1 MEKAGKGTWQNEVGL
16 QSTRANLGQV
26 DKVTPTRLYYAG
38 LGFLQCHY
46 QCLLEPKTFAAHR
59 YNGGACGLATARSRT
74 PTPCVTHDVNFS
86 CQQVPCFAL
95 ASLASGQDEATF
107 SADVKVVNVLASVRT
122 KKNEIVRDLTKDDF
136 LLSENGRPQT
146 IRYFSRESELPLT
159 VGLMIDT
166 SMSQQRVLDSERS
179 ASFRFLDQVLR
190 ESKDKLFV
198 MQFDMAVQLRQPL
211 TSSRKDLEEI
221 LSYVDTPTRRELGM
235 QTGGGTL
242 LYDAIVEASNTVL
255 KNQRNRKAMIVLSDG
270 DDNGSTATLT
280 DAIEAAQRA
289 DTLVYSILFSDS
301 SFPAPR
307 FPFRGLDGRGV
318 LSRLSKETGASFFE
332 VSKKQGIEQIYEA
345 IQEELRGQ
353 YSLGFVSDRPS
364 EISEFRAL
372 KLSTKQKGLVVHSR
386 ERYWAKA

>member
-1 MEKAGKGTWQNEVGL
+1 MLPGAPSSLTIHQPRRSRRQFL
-16 QSTRANLGQV
+16 LSTAS
-26 DKVTPTRLYYAG
+26 
-38 LGFLQCHY
+38 
-46 QCLLEPKTFAAHR
+46 LL
-59 YNGGACGLATARSRT
+59 CARSL
-74 PTPCVTHDVNFS
+74 
-86 CQQVPCFAL
+86 AL
-95 ASLASGQDEATF
+95 GQDEPTF
-107 SADVKVVNVLASVRT
+107 STDVKVVNVLATVRT

-146 IRYFSRESELPLT
+146 IRYFSRETELPLT

-166 SMSQQRVLDSERS
+166 SMSQQKVLESERS

-211 TSSRKDLEEI
+211 TSSRRDLEEI
-221 LSYVDTPTRRELGM
+221 LPYVDTPTRRELGL

-242 LYDAIVEASNTVL
+242 LFDAVVQASNNVL

-270 DDNGSTATLT
+270 GDNGSTATLT

-289 DTLVYSILFSDS
+289 DTLIYSILFADPG
-301 SFPAPR
+301 FPGPR
-307 FPFRGLDGRGV
+307 FPFGSEGKDILMR
-318 LSRLSKETGASFFE
+318 LSRETGASFFE
-332 VSKKQGIEQIYEA
+332 VSKKQGIEQIYDA
-345 IQEELRGQ
+345 IQEELRSQ
-353 YSLGFVSDRPS
+353 YNLGFISDQPG

-372 KLSTKQKGLVVHSR
+372 KLTTKQKGLIVQSR

>member
-1 MEKAGKGTWQNEVGL
+1 M
-16 QSTRANLGQV
+16 
-26 DKVTPTRLYYAG
+26 
-38 LGFLQCHY
+38 F
-46 QCLLEPKTFAAHR
+46 
-59 YNGGACGLATARSRT
+59 
-74 PTPCVTHDVNFS
+74 
-86 CQQVPCFAL
+86 
-95 ASLASGQDEATF
+95 
-107 SADVKVVNVLASVRT
+107 
-122 KKNEIVRDLTKDDF
+122 I
-136 LLSENGRPQT
+136 
-146 IRYFSRESELPLT
+146 
-159 VGLMIDT
+159 
-166 SMSQQRVLDSERS
+166 
-179 ASFRFLDQVLR
+179 
-190 ESKDKLFV
+190 
-198 MQFDMAVQLRQPL
+198 MQFDIAVRLRQPL
-211 TSSRKDLEEI
+211 TSSRKDLEDI

-242 LYDAIVEASNTVL
+242 LYDAILEASNAVL

-318 LSRLSKETGASFFE
+318 LGRLSKETGASFFE
-332 VSKKQGIEQIYEA
+332 VSRKQGIEQIYEA
-345 IQEELRGQ
+345 IQEELRDQ

>member
-1 MEKAGKGTWQNEVGL
+1 
-16 QSTRANLGQV
+16 
-26 DKVTPTRLYYAG
+26 
-38 LGFLQCHY
+38 
-46 QCLLEPKTFAAHR
+46 
-59 YNGGACGLATARSRT
+59 
-74 PTPCVTHDVNFS
+74 
-86 CQQVPCFAL
+86 
-95 ASLASGQDEATF
+95 
-107 SADVKVVNVLASVRT
+107 VLASVWT

-146 IRYFSRESELPLT
+146 IRYFSRESDLPLT

-166 SMSQQRVLDSERS
+166 SMSQQRVLDSERG
-179 ASFRFLDQVLR
+179 ASVRFLDQVLR
-190 ESKDKLFV
+190 ESNDKMFV

-221 LSYVDTPTRRELGM
+221 LNYVDTPTRQELRM

-242 LYDAIVEASNTVL
+242 RYDAIVQASNTIL
-255 KNQRNRKAMIVLSDG
+255 KSQKNRKAMIVLSDG
-270 DDNGSTATLT
+270 DDNGSRATLT

-289 DTLVYSILFSDS
+289 DTLIYSILFSDS

-318 LSRLSKETGASFFE
+318 LGRLSKETGASFFE
-332 VSKKQGIEQIYEA
+332 VSKKRGIEQIYQA

-353 YSLGFVSDRPS
+353 YSLGFVSDRPT

-372 KLSTKQKGLVVHSR
+372 KLSTKQKGLVVHFR

>member
-1 MEKAGKGTWQNEVGL
+1 MQPGAQPS
-16 QSTRANLGQV
+16 STIHQPRNS
-26 DKVTPTRLYYAG
+26 RRE
-38 LGFLQCHY
+38 FL
-46 QCLLEPKTFAAHR
+46 LST
-59 YNGGACGLATARSRT
+59 
-74 PTPCVTHDVNFS
+74 
-86 CQQVPCFAL
+86 
-95 ASLASGQDEATF
+95 ASLVCARLALGQDEPTF
-107 SADVKVVNVLASVRT
+107 STDVKVVNVLATVRT

-136 LLSENGRPQT
+136 LLSENGRLQT

-166 SMSQQRVLDSERS
+166 SMSQQRVLQSERS

-221 LSYVDTPTRRELGM
+221 LPYVDTPTRRELGL

-242 LYDAIVEASNTVL
+242 LYDAIVQASNSVL

-270 DDNGSTATLT
+270 GENGSTATLT

-289 DTLVYSILFSDS
+289 DTLIYSILFADRG
-301 SFPAPR
+301 FPGPR
-307 FPFRGLDGRGV
+307 FPFGSEGRDI
-318 LSRLSKETGASFFE
+318 LMRLSKETGASFFE
-332 VSKKQGIEQIYEA
+332 VSKKQGIEQIYET
-345 IQEELRGQ
+345 IQEELRSQ
-353 YSLGFVSDRPS
+353 YNLGFISDQPG

-372 KLSTKQKGLVVHSR
+372 KLTTKQKGLVVQSR

>member
-1 MEKAGKGTWQNEVGL
+1 MGNSRRQFL
-16 QSTRANLGQV
+16 LSTAS
-26 DKVTPTRLYYAG
+26 
-38 LGFLQCHY
+38 FLC
-46 QCLLEPKTFAAHR
+46 
-59 YNGGACGLATARSRT
+59 ARS
-74 PTPCVTHDVNFS
+74 
-86 CQQVPCFAL
+86 L
-95 ASLASGQDEATF
+95 AQGQDEPTF
-107 SADVKVVNVLASVRT
+107 STDVKVVNVLATVRT

-159 VGLMIDT
+159 VGLMVDT
-166 SMSQQRVLDSERS
+166 SMSQQRVLESERS

-211 TSSRKDLEEI
+211 TSSRRDLEEI
-221 LSYVDTPTRRELGM
+221 LPYVDTPTRRELSL

-242 LYDAIVEASNTVL
+242 LFDAIVQASNTVL

-270 DDNGSTATLT
+270 GDNGSTATLT

-289 DTLVYSILFSDS
+289 DTLIYSILFADPG
-301 SFPAPR
+301 FPSH
-307 FPFRGLDGRGV
+307 FPFASDGRGV
-318 LSRLSKETGASFFE
+318 LMRLSKDTGASFFE
-332 VSKKQGIEQIYEA
+332 VSKKHSIEQIYDA
-345 IQEELRGQ
+345 IQEELRSQ
-353 YSLGFVSDRPS
+353 YNLGFISDQPN

-372 KLSTKQKGLVVHSR
+372 KLTTKQKGLVVQSR